1 MKDIQ
6 FSFDTDRQRRKSN
19 PWILRV
25 VIIAVPLVM
34 IVAALLLL
42 GRGGDET
49 GKTPAVPETESV
61 SAHPVETPVAETA
74 EPVSIPTPVPTPAA
88 TAAREPVKEEV
99 VEAPAVPPEAVAEA
113 DKMIGNQPLD
123 MVKVNGRV
131 LSEILSEA
139 GTLNQKH
146 EYVQTR
152 KLLEPLLK
160 AEEIRP
166 YSTPWLA
173 VAEVLGQANIGLFFS
188 DIPFARKVNHTVKRG
203 DTLDRIAN
211 QYKTTIEGVQK
222 SNRIAE
228 NSSVIRI
235 GDNLRI
241 YKGDWRILVSRSNH
255 LLMLYDGDDL
265 FKVYRVGIGKQ
276 ERTPNGTFVISS
288 KVKEPEWYAPDGRVI
303 PFGNTDNLLGTR
315 WLALQHTTESGPG
328 YKGLG
333 IHGTWQPET
342 VGTNSSNGCVRMRN
356 AEVEELYAIV
366 PRLTPVEITD

>member
-6 FSFDTDRQRRKSN
+6 FSFDTDRQRRGGN

-25 VIIAVPLVM
+25 AIIAIPLVV
-34 IVAALLLL
+34 ILTVLLLL
-42 GRGGDET
+42 ARGGGDDT
-49 GKTPAVPETESV
+49 GKTPAVSRQEPVSVQQVEPQAHETVAPVSV
-61 SAHPVETPVAETA
+61 PTPVA
-74 EPVSIPTPVPTPAA
+74 VPTPQ
-88 TAAREPVKEEV
+88 ESIKEEV
-99 VEAPAVPPEAVAEA
+99 VEAPAVPPEVVAEA

-123 MVKVNGRV
+123 MVKVNGRT
-131 LSEILSEA
+131 LSDILAEA
-139 GTLNQKH
+139 EALNQKH
-146 EYVQTR
+146 EYIQAR

-166 YSTPWLA
+166 YSSPWLA
-173 VAEVLGQANIGLFFS
+173 VAGALSKTNTGLFFS
-188 DIPFARKVNHTVKRG
+188 DIPFPRKINHTVKRG

-211 QYKTTIEGVQK
+211 QYKTTVEAVQK
-222 SNRIAE
+222 SNGIPE

-241 YKGDWRILVSRSNH
+241 YKGDWRIRVSRSNH
-255 LLMLYDGDDL
+255 LLMLCDGDDL
-265 FKVYRVGIGKQ
+265 FKVYQVGIGKQ

-303 PFGNTDNLLGTR
+303 PFGDTDNLLGTR

-356 AEVEELYAIV
+356 ADVEELYAIV